1 MVLGMF
7 GGWLFLGL
15 LVSETQPSTMPFL
28 FEISM
33 YRCIFVV
40 CYGFS
45 LPWRK
50 AIDQRFFDLSKKGG
64 LAQELKLVD
73 DNGLF
78 GRPIAMDAFPCSLEV
93 L

>member
-1 MVLGMF
+1 MVLGMV

-15 LVSETQPSTMPFL
+15 VVSETQPSTMPFL

-40 CYGFS
+40 CYGS
-45 LPWRK
+45 PLPRVNT
-50 AIDQRFFDLSKKGG
+50 ISQQKKRG

-73 DNGLF
+73 DNGF
-78 GRPIAMDAFPCSLEV
+78 FWRPIAMDAFPCSLEV